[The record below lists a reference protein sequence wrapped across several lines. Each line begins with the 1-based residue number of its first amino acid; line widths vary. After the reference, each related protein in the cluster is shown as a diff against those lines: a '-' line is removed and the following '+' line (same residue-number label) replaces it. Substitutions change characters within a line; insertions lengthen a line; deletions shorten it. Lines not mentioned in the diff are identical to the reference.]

1 MKWDILHRKDV
12 KKRKTVRLFGKK
24 CVPLHHFLS
33 MTLMRKSR
41 YIIILPTVV
50 AVLALMTACSK
61 PDRSEEAVAL
71 SKEIVNNGLSDVEH
85 SVARVDSAEQA
96 GLFTAVRTNTT
107 KAIIYENAVQRRLA
121 AYYAEKAIA
130 VEAGRAVTTSADSS
144 LYCKARCIL
153 GDGAYADGE
162 YGKSIALSKE
172 ILAFVGDGT
181 TPNDVEMKCRALM
194 QMADCE
200 NKLGHVAESERLFLQ
215 CIDILME
222 STKHATGFSE
232 IDPLIYTLLSL
243 NDLYIDNKM
252 PEKALPLTAK
262 MDTAMARLIR
272 CPNTPD
278 WVMQKRRNNVTISK
292 AMVYAA
298 NGQREQ
304 AETLHRE
311 YQQFQGLGALDK
323 AAEGLYLS
331 MTGRYDE
338 AVRLFDETDTM
349 MRSNGEPVIDLY
361 GKTLFKYK
369 YDALQKAGRTVE
381 ALALGDRIRQLTDSI
396 SQQERLA
403 DVEQL
408 QEIKRKENE
417 ITSRRQSLV
426 VHRIILASAFIIIL
440 LIAYLLWRSYKYNK
454 VLTEKNR
461 RLLDEI
467 EQREQESQQAI
478 EQLEAAPEAELT
490 TGQQLYRRLCEL
502 MKQPEIFTDPDTNT
516 DMLARLLGTNRTYI
530 YDAIRECADKT
541 PVDFINSYRLRHAA
555 HLLSTT
561 NDSVGL
567 IAELCGLSRR
577 TFYRLFSETY
587 AMSPSD
593 YRHVAKK

>member
-1 MKWDILHRKDV
+1 
-12 KKRKTVRLFGKK
+12 
-24 CVPLHHFLS
+24 
-33 MTLMRKSR
+33 MRKSR
-41 YIIILPTVV
+41 YFIILIVFV
-50 AVLALMTACSK
+50 AVVALMTGCSK
-61 PDRSEEAVAL
+61 PDRNDEAAAL
-71 SKEIVNNGLSDVEH
+71 SKEIVNDGLSDVEH
-85 SVARVDSAEQA
+85 SVERVDSAEQA
-96 GLFTAVRTNTT
+96 GLFTAIRANTI
-107 KAIIYENAVQRRLA
+107 KAIIYENADRRRLA

-130 VEAGRAVTTSADSS
+130 AEAGHAVATSADSN
-144 LYCKARCIL
+144 LYCKARLIL
-153 GDGAYADGE
+153 GNGAYADGE
-162 YGKSIALSKE
+162 YGKSLALSKE
-172 ILAFVGDGT
+172 ILAFLGDGT
-181 TPNDVEMKCRALM
+181 TPNDLEMKCRALM

-200 NKLGHVAESERLFLQ
+200 SKLGHIAESEQLFLQ
-215 CIDILME
+215 CIDDLMA
-222 STKHATGFSE
+222 STQHATDYGE

-252 PEKALPLTAK
+252 PEKALPLMAK
-262 MDTAMARLIR
+262 MDTAMARLTR

-278 WVMQKRRNNVTISK
+278 WAMQKRRNNVTISK
-292 AMVYAA
+292 AMVNAA

-304 AETLHRE
+304 AEILHRE
-311 YQQFQGLGALDK
+311 YQQFQGLGALDM

-338 AVRLFDETDTM
+338 AVRLFDETDSM
-349 MRSNGEPVIDLY
+349 MRSNGEPISDLY
-361 GKTLFKYK
+361 VKTLLNYK
-369 YDALQKAGRTVE
+369 YDALQKAGRATE

-396 SQQERLA
+396 RQQERQA

-408 QEIKRKENE
+408 QEIKRQEKE
-417 ITSRRQSLV
+417 ISSRRQSLV
-426 VHRIILASAFIIIL
+426 VHRIILASATIIIL

-461 RLLDEI
+461 RLLAEI
-467 EQREQESQQAI
+467 EQREQENQQAI

-490 TGQQLYRRLCEL
+490 TGQQLYRQLCEL
-502 MKQPEIFTDPDTNT
+502 MKQPDIFTDPDTNPDT
-516 DMLARLLGTNRTYI
+516 LARMLGTNRTYI
-530 YDAIRECADKT
+530 YDAIRECADMT
-541 PVDFINSYRLRHAA
+541 PADFINSYRLRHAT

-561 NDSVGL
+561 NDSIGL